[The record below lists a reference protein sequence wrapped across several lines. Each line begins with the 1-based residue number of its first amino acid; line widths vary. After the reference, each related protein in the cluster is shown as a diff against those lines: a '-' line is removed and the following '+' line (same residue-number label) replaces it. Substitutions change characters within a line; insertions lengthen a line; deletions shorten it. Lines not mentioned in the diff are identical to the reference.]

1 MRIAGRF
8 STWEFFE
15 VMIPK
20 GRLERE
26 NSLLEG
32 IGSQEWRG
40 AIV

>member
-1 MRIAGRF
+1 
-8 STWEFFE
+8 

-26 NSLLEG
+26 NSLVEG
-32 IGSQEWRG
+32 MGSQEWRG